1 MAIQTGE
8 PSKKSAAATGE
19 SGKRPSTPPP
29 TYSASVAGSNTTE
42 ETSRS
47 GGGNSGYYISPA
59 VSGPSYGPTPL
70 AGTHGVPGGQR
81 AIVLGSEVV
90 PFYDPNS
97 PHSIMTA
104 RSRARWRFFEAFI
117 YAFIIWTAVG
127 LFFGASAKLERD
139 WKHRHPH
146 GQS

>member
-29 TYSASVAGSNTTE
+29 TYSASVAGSSTTE
-42 ETSRS
+42 GTSRS

-59 VSGPSYGPTPL
+59 
-70 AGTHGVPGGQR
+70 R

-104 RSRARWRFFEAFI
+104 RSRARWRFFEVSLLSLLIAVSWLIYYPSKAFI